1 MNAMTHRS
9 TYPRYEHSTEDRAFA
24 RSRRV
29 IFAILLVGSLL
40 VACARVEATSLVALV
55 DRSNNRLIIA
65 ADCRVNRDSG
75 SVSKCKIIVEPDCV
89 AAIAGLYEEEATGFQ
104 LRELVHTACQEAG
117 NLRSTAEAFLRIS
130 RKPYER
136 AVRSIRDGQPG
147 KSAQTVANKPTEVV
161 FAGIQNGHI
170 ALFVRGLV
178 ADSVGNISVERFES
192 TAPSYGRTGFF
203 LGLNGHIRAYMKAHP
218 NCEKEDYAKAA
229 HQFVEMEIEA
239 HPDLAGQ
246 PISEVEVDEEGHLHW
261 LAKGV
266 CVPGKD
272 VPDGSDESR
281 KPSSEE
287 YAQFVR

>member
-9 TYPRYEHSTEDRAFA
+9 TYPRYEHSTEDRTFA

-29 IFAILLVGSLL
+29 IFAVLLVASLL

-117 NLRSTAEAFLRIS
+117 NLRSKAEAFLRIS
-130 RKPYER
+130 RKPYEQ
-136 AVRSIRDGQPG
+136 AVRSMRDGQPG
-147 KSAQTVANKPTEVV
+147 KSAQTIANKPTEVV
-161 FAGIQNGHI
+161 FAGIQNGRV

-178 ADSVGNISVERFES
+178 ADSGGNISVERFES
-192 TAPSYGRTGFF
+192 TAPSYARTGFF
-203 LGLNGHIRAYMKAHP
+203 LGLNGHIRAYVKAHP
-218 NCEKEDYAKAA
+218 NWAKEDDLKLA
-229 HQFVEMEIEA
+229 HQFVEMEVEA
-239 HPDLAGQ
+239 HPDLASL
-246 PISEVEVDEEGHLHW
+246 PISELQIDKDGHVHW
-261 LAKGV
+261 LDKGA
-266 CVPGKD
+266 CD
-272 VPDGSDESR
+272 SRESDGTTRETIGN
-281 KPSSEE
+281 
-287 YAQFVR
+287 